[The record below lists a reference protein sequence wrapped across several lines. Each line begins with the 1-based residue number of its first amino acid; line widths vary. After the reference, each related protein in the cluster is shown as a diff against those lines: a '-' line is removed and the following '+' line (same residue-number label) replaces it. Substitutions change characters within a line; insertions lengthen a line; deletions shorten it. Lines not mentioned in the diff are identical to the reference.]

1 MKRTVTVEVA
11 GQKLQ
16 IRTDA
21 DEDYLSSLAGYVNE
35 KLGEVTG
42 TSRPHRP
49 ISTQVRAV
57 LVALRIADDL
67 FTLRRQVREKSKRML
82 ELLENQKGS

>member
-35 KLGEVTG
+35 KIGEVKA
-42 TSRPHRP
+42 
-49 ISTQVRAV
+49 STRTYSTHMLAV
-57 LVALRIADDL
+57 LAALRITDDL
-67 FTLRRQVREKSKRML
+67 FQLRRQVRERSKRML
-82 ELLENQKGS
+82 ELLENEKGT

>member
-1 MKRTVTVEVA
+1 VKRTITVEVA

-35 KLGEVTG
+35 KLGEVK
-42 TSRPHRP
+42 S
-49 ISTQVRAV
+49 STRTYSTHVLAV
-57 LVALRIADDL
+57 LAALRIADDL

-82 ELLENQKGS
+82 QLLENGKGT